1 MCLNDPFKKK
11 LICIRESPLTEHICL
26 KDWQEALAGRLGFHI
41 RYDELQD
48 VPKLSEPKKRTN
60 TPRREPVVLL
70 KRETSAHKILP
81 PEESPSVLNTT
92 QETKTEIQR
101 ASCINGVIESSGSTV
116 ELGEMELDCAGL
128 VSDGSRA
135 FAKLLVPVDILKVR
149 IINNLK

>member
-41 RYDELQD
+41 HYHELQD
-48 VPKLSEPKKRTN
+48 VPKLSEPEKRKN

-70 KRETSAHKILP
+70 KRETSAHKKK
-81 PEESPSVLNTT
+81 ESPSVLDTT

-149 IINNLK
+149 ISNNLK